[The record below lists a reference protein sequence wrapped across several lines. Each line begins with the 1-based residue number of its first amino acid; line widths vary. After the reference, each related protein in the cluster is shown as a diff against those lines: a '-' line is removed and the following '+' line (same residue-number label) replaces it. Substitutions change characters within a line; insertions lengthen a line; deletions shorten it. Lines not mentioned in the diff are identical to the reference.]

1 MIPYKRDL
9 DPPAPFVEVRFRH
22 PTTDRQETLLAK
34 LDTGADISGIPRRL
48 VDRLGLATV
57 RTIPI
62 AGYDQ
67 VRTTISTYV
76 IRLEVRRLDLRYLEV
91 VPLPGEHALLGRDVL
106 NRLYTYLKGPQQAFD
121 LSLSPLA

>member
-1 MIPYKRDL
+1 MEATL
-9 DPPAPFVEVRFRH
+9 RH
-22 PTTDRQETLLAK
+22 PTTDQRETLLAQ
-34 LDTGADISGIPRRL
+34 LDTGADISGIPRQL

-67 VRTTISTYV
+67 VCTTISTYV
-76 IRLEVRRLDLRYLEV
+76 IRLEVRGLDLRYLEV

-106 NRLYTYLKGPQQAFD
+106 NQLYTYLKGPEQAFD
-121 LSLSPLA
+121 LSLSPLT